1 MPLTSDLQ
9 QSDPTVGTLDN
20 AVPHIDARQLLST
33 DATERRQIVDALRLA
48 CVDTGFF
55 YLANAFA
62 DPSTYLS
69 VQKQMQRF
77 FELPDND
84 PLKQAVKASDWADAQ
99 GWTPMFGEPSYQ
111 PGTVAHMESF
121 DCGVDDSKN
130 ASPHLPNFRRD
141 VCNYRTTLTTIANA
155 VLEALAEAAGIDRT
169 FFADRCNTQEL
180 NTLRLLHYPENDAP
194 ATQENVGISAHTDFE
209 CITFISQTA
218 PGLELTDVNGN
229 WYDAPCDD
237 GRIVVLLDDMLERW
251 TNGYYKATGHRVR
264 NTPWNRY
271 STVIFFAV
279 NDDEL
284 IAPLPAFVDDDR
296 PPGYAPVTQRKHLD
310 AEVSRAVKNRAT
322 T

>member
-9 QSDPTVGTLDN
+9 QSDPTVGILDDT
-20 AVPHIDARQLLST
+20 VPHIDARQLLST
-33 DATERRQIVDALRLA
+33 DATERSQVVDALRLA
-48 CVDTGFF
+48 CADTGFF
-55 YLANAFA
+55 YLENAFA
-62 DPSTYLS
+62 DPATYLR

-77 FELPDND
+77 FELSDSD
-84 PLKQAVKASDWADAQ
+84 PLKQAVKAPDRADEQ

-121 DCGVDDSKN
+121 DCGVDDSEN
-130 ASPHLPNFRRD
+130 IWPDLPDFQRD
-141 VCNYRTTLTTIANA
+141 VCIYRDTLTAVANT
-155 VLEALAEAAGIDRT
+155 VLEMLAEAAGIDRT
-169 FFADRCNTQEL
+169 FFSDRCDSQEL

-194 ATQENVGISAHTDFE
+194 ISNQNVGISAHTDFE

-264 NTPWNRY
+264 NTTWNRY
-271 STVIFFAV
+271 SIVIFFAV

-284 IAPLPAFVDDDR
+284 IEPLPAFVEDGR
-296 PPGYAPVTQRKHLD
+296 PPRYEPVTQRQHLNS
-310 AEVSRAVKNRAT
+310 EVSRAVKNRAT